1 MIFTRKR
8 ENNIS
13 SDTLEVVAV
22 MQNLMKQIVEM
33 DRKARAITDSAQKE
47 KVDSE
52 KEVTKRREEIRNKYL
67 EKAHHRVEE
76 NEPLEREAAEKEW
89 QEKNQRNEVL
99 LKKMNDLYAEKG
111 SEWVSQI
118 TDRIIGGI
126 S

>member
-1 MIFTRKR
+1 
-8 ENNIS
+8 
-13 SDTLEVVAV
+13 

-47 KVDSE
+47 KVNSE
-52 KEVTKRREEIRNKYL
+52 KEVSKRREEIRNKYL
-67 EKAHHRVEE
+67 EEARHRVAE
-76 NEPLEREAAEKEW
+76 NEPLEREAAEKVW

-111 SEWVSQI
+111 SEWVAQI